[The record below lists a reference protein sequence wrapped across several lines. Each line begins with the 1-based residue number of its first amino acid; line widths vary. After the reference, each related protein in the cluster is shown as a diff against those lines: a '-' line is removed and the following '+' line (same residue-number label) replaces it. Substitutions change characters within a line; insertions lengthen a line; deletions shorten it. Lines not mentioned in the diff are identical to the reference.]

1 MMSILTFLQQNYS
14 AGDVTIRDMVDQ
26 AIAAFPD
33 RNDAE
38 KLLDNLSLYA
48 EANYYYF
55 DEVVLRGR
63 IQRLYDEQLQANVDD
78 LGFIALALVSFA
90 LGSQFT
96 QFHGVSPRF
105 AETPLTEPL
114 PRAGFMY
121 HAERIIPLVMTSCS
135 ADSLQCC
142 LLMAICLLP
151 NEGPK
156 ASYIYLN
163 VALKIA
169 ISLGLHRADRVLSK
183 RSADETLRRVF
194 WTAYVIER

>member
-1 MMSILTFLQQNYS
+1 MTFLLTYMQRNYS
-14 AGDVTIRDMVDQ
+14 VSDAPIRDMVDQ
-26 AIAAFPD
+26 AIAAFPN
-33 RNDAE
+33 RSDAE
-38 KLLDNLSLYA
+38 MLLDNLSLYA

-55 DEVVLRGR
+55 DEIDLRAR
-63 IQRLYDEQLQANVDD
+63 IQRFYDRQSQANADD
-78 LGFIALALVSFA
+78 LDFIALALVSFA

-96 QFHGVSPRF
+96 QLHGVSLQV
-105 AETPLTEPL
+105 AETPLTESL
-114 PRAGFMY
+114 PGARFMH

-151 NEGPK
+151 TAGPK
-156 ASYIYLN
+156 ASYVYLG

-169 ISLGLHRADRVLSK
+169 ISLGLHRAERVPGK